1 MRRKLAILLMVA
13 LIPFTGAVACGQ
25 AVEDQVRDEVNKQV
39 EKGKKR
45 ANEEIQKSKENLQKE
60 AKKAQKQV
68 QQGAK
73 DAQKQAEK
81 QAGNGQ

>member
-1 MRRKLAILLMVA
+1 MRRRLAILLMVA

-45 ANEEIQKSKENLQKE
+45 ANEEIQKGKERLEKE
-60 AKKAQKQV
+60 AEKARKQVEEGARNAQKKA
-68 QQGAK
+68 
-73 DAQKQAEK
+73 EEE
-81 QAGNGQ
+81 AGGGQ